1 MKTSLV
7 LLSVAL
13 AGALVA
19 HFAFKLPLGFAFLLF
34 FVAWPL
40 GGTLITSDDDLPG
53 GWNNPDGTV
62 RPPWLEAPFWGQIAG
77 GLAASAAGF
86 AVDFGWRSSDGLAAW
101 LVSAGTAFLAAAL
114 LTRKWW
120 LLVGT
125 VAGVAG
131 LWRQIAGA
139 G

>member
-1 MKTSLV
+1 MTTSAI
-7 LLSVAL
+7 LLTVAF
-13 AGALVA
+13 AGALVS
-19 HFAFKLPLGFAFLLF
+19 HFAFKLPFGFAFLLF

-40 GGTLITSDDDLPG
+40 VGTLITIDDDLPG
-53 GWNNPDGTV
+53 GWSNPDGTV
-62 RPPWLEAPFWGQIAG
+62 RPQWLEAPFWGQIAS

-101 LVSAGTAFLAAAL
+101 LACAATAFLAAAL
-114 LTRKWW
+114 LTRRWW
-120 LLVGT
+120 LLLGAVG
-125 VAGVAG
+125 GIAG